1 MAELVKRGAV
11 PVDRLKVCLR
21 RWDLHVV
28 LGGNVESPTA
38 ANVEVDPHGLDQRLD
53 FRLDEAGLRRLR
65 DRDLLGQALALRHI
79 EYGEALK
86 ERDGLRLIACLG
98 SPLPLV
104 LGNEAVGVYDRR
116 SMLALADITAEA
128 ERLPKGEPALG

>member
-11 PVDRLKVCLR
+11 PVDRLKICLR

-28 LGGNVESPTA
+28 LRGDVEGA
-38 ANVEVDPHGLDQRLD
+38 AAVDPEVNPRGLDQGLD
-53 FRLDEAGLRRLR
+53 FRLDEAGLGRFR

-86 ERDGLRLIACLG
+86 ERDGLRLIACFG

-104 LGNEAVGVYDRR
+104 L
-116 SMLALADITAEA
+116 
-128 ERLPKGEPALG
+128 

>member
-1 MAELVKRGAV
+1 MKRGAV

-21 RWDLHVV
+21 RWDFHVV
-28 LGGNVESPTA
+28 LRGDVEGA
-38 ANVEVDPHGLDQRLD
+38 AAADPEVNPRGLDQGLD

-86 ERDGLRLIACLG
+86 ERDGLRLIA
-98 SPLPLV
+98 
-104 LGNEAVGVYDRR
+104 
-116 SMLALADITAEA
+116 
-128 ERLPKGEPALG
+128 

>member
-1 MAELVKRGAV
+1 MSRTAWREQKLVERGAV

-21 RWDLHVV
+21 RWNLYVV
-28 LGGNVESPTA
+28 LREDVEGA
-38 ANVEVDPHGLDQRLD
+38 AAADPELNPRGLDQGLD

-86 ERDGLRLIACLG
+86 E
-98 SPLPLV
+98 
-104 LGNEAVGVYDRR
+104 
-116 SMLALADITAEA
+116 
-128 ERLPKGEPALG
+128 